1 MENIKPWDVEADLT
15 ENRTLTELKFVF
27 GDPRVC
33 SGCMTCS
40 NTCSMHYF
48 KVISPE
54 RARNRV
60 VRIEPALDFPLFCR
74 NCEDAPCITACPE
87 EALMRT
93 SKGVVIVNNRKCV
106 GHGECVTACQYYAIR
121 IHPDTGKAFKC
132 IQCDECIKRCPADAI
147 WMTTE
152 SELSKRDKDGSMM
165 DLYEQHT
172 KEIYDKED
180 SL

>member
-1 MENIKPWDVEADLT
+1 MDSDLT
-15 ENRTLTELKFVF
+15 ETRTLTELKFVF
-27 GDPRVC
+27 GDPKLC

-40 NTCSMHYF
+40 NTCSMYYF

-60 VRIEPALDFPLFCR
+60 VRVEPALDFPLFCR
-74 NCEDAPCITACPE
+74 NCEDAACIKACPE

-106 GHGECVTACQYYAIR
+106 GHGECVKACPYFAIR

-132 IQCDECIKRCPADAI
+132 IQCGECVERCPADAI
-147 WMTTE
+147 WMTTDDD
-152 SELSKRDKDGSMM
+152 LSKRDKDGTIR
-165 DLYEQHT
+165 DLHEQH
-172 KEIYDKED
+172 KDVIYDKED
-180 SL
+180 WL

>member
-1 MENIKPWDVEADLT
+1 MEIRA
-15 ENRTLTELKFVF
+15 LTELKFVF

-33 SGCMTCS
+33 SGCMICS
-40 NTCSMHYF
+40 STCSMHYF

-74 NCEDAPCITACPE
+74 NCEDSPCVKACPE
-87 EALMRT
+87 GALMRT

-106 GHGECVTACQYYAIR
+106 GYGECVKACPYFAIR

-132 IQCDECIKRCPADAI
+132 IQCGECVNRCPADAI

-152 SELSKRDKDGSMM
+152 KELSERDEDGSMM
-165 DLYEQHT
+165 DLYEQHR
-172 KEIYDKED
+172 EELYDKED
-180 SL
+180 WI

>member
-1 MENIKPWDVEADLT
+1 
-15 ENRTLTELKFVF
+15 FVF

-40 NTCSMHYF
+40 NTCSMYYY

-60 VRIEPALDFPLFCR
+60 LRVEPALDFPLFCR
-74 NCEDAPCITACPE
+74 NCEDAPCIAACPE
-87 EALMRT
+87 KAIKRT
-93 SKGVVIVNNRKCV
+93 SKGIVIVNSKKCV
-106 GHGECVTACQYYAIR
+106 GHGECVKACPYYAIR

-132 IQCDECIKRCPADAI
+132 IQCGQCVDRCPADAI
-147 WMTTE
+147 FLTTE
-152 SELSKRDKDGSMM
+152 SELEKRDNDGSMRAFY
-165 DLYEQHT
+165 DQH
-172 KEIYDKED
+172 KDEIYSKEE